1 MSDCIQ
7 YYYEKPEDAEKYK
20 IDCSNKKY
28 KNLDSVESFNN
39 KELLDFIDS
48 NYSSSAFP
56 ENSPFEFSNEYINLT
71 NDEICKG
78 SDMTLAPQQKFMGQ
92 LMGPNS
98 NFNNVLIY
106 HGLGSGKS
114 CTSIVIGEALK
125 NSSNQRMLYVVPAP
139 LIDQYY
145 EEITGEIRN
154 GKFFSCPSFCLI
166 KKDGQLERD
175 FYVSQNQNSILLSK
189 LRQIETENNKLFSI
203 QEKIDSGDSTA
214 KTLKE
219 FKSQENIIAIRKR
232 DLANYQKDLR
242 NKIVRTFEIVSHQ
255 TFIESLYKTSKDG
268 NFIKNKRLLEDSALF
283 HENGLLIIDE
293 IQRLVSEG
301 GTLYKKLYDSVKYYF
316 HPKLKIALLSATP
329 IYDNP
334 YELALTVN
342 LLRPRIPFPINKSDF
357 YKTFIG
363 FVNENGECKQN
374 ESETKDYITDD
385 ACVIN
390 TNLLSYLCSGY
401 VSYFK
406 GGNPNAYPYKR
417 TITLEHPFSLEHK
430 TEYLSA
436 LKSDIT
442 KDKNFASDTDKSINS
457 YENVLLGNYESEQE
471 DNISGM
477 YVTSQQYSNIFL
489 PKASGS
495 INKTVSE
502 KKQGLEIFKNRI
514 KSQKFENISE
524 IIEYVKTFSTKF
536 ASIIELSLS
545 SNGPVF
551 IFSNWLTFGVEP
563 LAIILEACG
572 LVSFEKKDKGS
583 GKFFIWSSETKAK
596 DKDGTL
602 IKKARN
608 TFNSVQNNNGSL
620 LKIIL
625 GTRSVMEGVSFKNV
639 KQVHVTDPWWNES
652 RIEQIIARASRYCSH
667 SSLPSEE
674 QYVDVYRHYSVY
686 PGSGRTSD
694 LDALN
699 MLRDSG
705 KPSGWR
711 DYERFGLDQKM
722 LIAALKK
729 YNINSDLNS
738 ILKNCSID
746 SKINKNG
753 NLIRLEEN
761 IIPLQNGTFQI
772 FYKNPSSGRM
782 YIREGIP
789 EEVKFTE
796 IYNRKYSFP
805 NKNFPLKFTEAGPS
819 DSGKFETYPD
829 SEVLTDSDINNDLNT
844 REKIEPWES
853 NKTFKE
859 LDIED
864 KIKKLFLNL
873 QAKYSVIPMLR
884 KKFLNQ
890 TGDSVITFKD
900 DIKKKIELINC
911 IKKLAVSSVVSSD
924 IRKKITKEF
933 KQESA
938 KNKINRKILEIIYV
952 HKLYPE
958 SYIQELLDI
967 AISNPEAVNEMLKT
981 VSKK

>member
-1 MSDCIQ
+1 MSDCLQ
-7 YYYEKPEDAEKYK
+7 YYYENPEDAEKYK

-28 KNLDSVESFNN
+28 TNLESVESFNN

-48 NYSSSAFP
+48 EYSDSAFP
-56 ENSPFEFSNEYINLT
+56 ENSPFEFSEDYINRT
-71 NDEICKG
+71 NDEICKT
-78 SDMTLAPQQKFMGQ
+78 SDMSLAPQQKFMGQ

-98 NFNNVLIY
+98 NFNNILIY

-139 LIDQYY
+139 LVDQYY

-154 GKFFSCPSFCLI
+154 GKFFSCPSFCLV
-166 KKDGQLERD
+166 KKDGNLERD
-175 FYVSQNQNSILLSK
+175 FYVSQNQNSILIAK
-189 LRQIETENNKLFSI
+189 LRQIETENNKLFDI
-203 QEKIDSGDSTA
+203 QERIDSGDSSA
-214 KTLKE
+214 ATLKA

-242 NKIVRTFEIVSHQ
+242 SKIVRTFEIVSHQ

-301 GTLYKKLYDSVKYYF
+301 GTFYKKLYDSIKYYF
-316 HPKLKIALLSATP
+316 HPRLKIALLSATP

-334 YELALTVN
+334 YELALTMN
-342 LLRPRIPFPINKSDF
+342 LLRPRIPFPIKKLDF
-357 YKTFIG
+357 YDKFIG
-363 FVNENGECKQN
+363 FTDENEECK
-374 ESETKDYITDD
+374 SETESRDYITENS
-385 ACVIN
+385 CIIN
-390 TNLLSYLCSGY
+390 NDLISYLCSGY

-417 TITLEHPFSLEHK
+417 IITLEHTFSLEHK
-430 TEYLSA
+430 KEYLSA
-436 LKSDIT
+436 LKSDIS
-442 KDKNFASDTDKSINS
+442 KDKNFIADADRSINS
-457 YENVLLGNYESEQE
+457 YENVLLGNYNTEEE
-471 DNISGM
+471 DNVSGM

-489 PKASGS
+489 PKAAGS
-495 INKTVSE
+495 INKTVAE
-502 KKQGLEIFKNRI
+502 KKQALAIFRDKI
-514 KSQKFENISE
+514 KSQRFENIPAV
-524 IIEYVKTFSTKF
+524 IEYVKTFSTKF
-536 ASIIELSLS
+536 ASIIELSLN

-572 LVSFEKKDKGS
+572 LVSFEKKDRGA
-583 GKFFIWSSETKAK
+583 GKFFVWSSETKTK

-608 TFNSVQNNNGSL
+608 TFNSIQNNDGSL

-639 KQVHVTDPWWNES
+639 KQVHITDPWWNES
-652 RIEQIIARASRYCSH
+652 RIEQILARASRYCSH
-667 SSLPSEE
+667 SSLPTEE
-674 QYVDVYRHYSVY
+674 QYVDIYRHYSVY
-686 PGSGRTSD
+686 PGSGRSPD
-694 LDALN
+694 PDAMN
-699 MLRDSG
+699 MLKEVG

-711 DYERFGLDQKM
+711 DYESFGLDQKM

-729 YNINSDLNS
+729 YNINSDLNT
-738 ILKNCSID
+738 ILKKCAID

-761 IIPLQNGTFQI
+761 VIPLPSGSYQI
-772 FYKNPSSGRM
+772 YYKNPSSGRM

-789 EEVKFTE
+789 EEVTFTD
-796 IYNRKYSFP
+796 IYNRRYSFP
-805 NKNFPLKFTEAGPS
+805 NKDFPLRFTEAGPS
-819 DSGKFETYPD
+819 DTGKFETYPD
-829 SEVLTDSDINNDLNT
+829 SEVLTAADINEDLNT
-844 REKIEPWES
+844 KENIEPWES
-853 NKTFKE
+853 DKTFNQLDTSREIKDSFLE
-859 LDIED
+859 LRGR
-864 KIKKLFLNL
+864 
-873 QAKYSVIPMLR
+873 YSVIPILR
-884 KKFLNQ
+884 KKFLNE
-890 TGDSVITFKD
+890 TGDTSLKFKD
-900 DIKKKIELINC
+900 DIRKKIELISC
-911 IKKLAVSSVVSSD
+911 IKKLAVSSVVSPD
-924 IRKKITKEF
+924 VRKNIAKEF
-933 KQESA
+933 KRESA
-938 KNKINRKILEIIYV
+938 KQKINSKVLEIIYV

-958 SYIQELLDI
+958 SYIEELLDI
-967 AISNPEAVNEMLKT
+967 AISNPQAINEILKN